1 MPNHYSNSI
10 TFMCNK
16 HRLNEILEAIQY
28 NYDGE
33 RRECGIGTINF
44 EKILPIPASLDIE
57 SSDRTYDAARYYLTL
72 INPCTPFLDV
82 EKVPWDTFC
91 ELYTRLPQR
100 VLSGLD
106 SVDTTQLE
114 EKWSK
119 EFLLKRGQCVVENI
133 WNYDAATWY
142 DWCYE
147 NWGTKW
153 NAYSCS
159 YDGDNTIHFLTANG
173 PSCKVTQALSEVYAD
188 VTMIHEWDGGYL
200 ADCCGKVQFKSGKSE
215 AKVFSRPYELDI
227 KVPSSLGCHKDR
239 YGCFFSPELHGVDRN
254 DQAAMV
260 ACVLRFAIE
269 DAENHGTIQSG
280 HFTDEEFARALKIA
294 LDDIEENRPRNRYGI
309 PATSPVPKS

>member
-82 EKVPWDTFC
+82 EKVPWDSFC
-91 ELYTRLPQR
+91 ELYTRLPHR

-119 EFLLKRGQCVVENI
+119 EFQE
-133 WNYDAATWY
+133 
-142 DWCYE
+142 
-147 NWGTKW
+147 
-153 NAYSCS
+153 
-159 YDGDNTIHFLTANG
+159 
-173 PSCKVTQALSEVYAD
+173 
-188 VTMIHEWDGGYL
+188 
-200 ADCCGKVQFKSGKSE
+200 
-215 AKVFSRPYELDI
+215 
-227 KVPSSLGCHKDR
+227 
-239 YGCFFSPELHGVDRN
+239 
-254 DQAAMV
+254 
-260 ACVLRFAIE
+260 
-269 DAENHGTIQSG
+269 
-280 HFTDEEFARALKIA
+280 
-294 LDDIEENRPRNRYGI
+294 
-309 PATSPVPKS
+309 